1 MKFAI
6 ATHPPDK
13 HHAEWP
19 MLTGQEW
26 QSLIQQ
32 FTGDDAALSH
42 SLQWIYQQ
50 EGAEVASRGI
60 VDSEA
65 NGVYG
70 ERYDSHQKLE

>member
-32 FTGDDAALSH
+32 FTGDDAAISH

-50 EGAEVASRGI
+50 EGAEA
-60 VDSEA
+60 
-65 NGVYG
+65 
-70 ERYDSHQKLE
+70 